1 MLRLSLCVSLGLCL
15 AALSGPLPS
24 ASIAHAQNVDGRVTT
39 AHRAYDLA
47 RAASAAGSGSVEDVY
62 VWSVRWMN
70 AERTASPDRTN
81 AALLAHLQRMTTL
94 ETEVR
99 ARVATG
105 MAPASAEAA
114 CAYYVAEAR
123 AWQTQPPRL

>member
-1 MLRLSLCVSLGLCL
+1 MLRFASVLAILLALG
-15 AALSGPLPS
+15 AAP
-24 ASIAHAQNVDGRVTT
+24 ASPGHAQSADARVTA

-47 RAASAAGSGSVEDVY
+47 RAASESGTGTVEDVY
-62 VWSVRWMN
+62 LWSVRWLN
-70 AERTASPDRTN
+70 SERITAPERAN
-81 AALLAHLQRMTTL
+81 AALVAHLQRMTTL
-94 ETEVR
+94 EIEVR

>member
-1 MLRLSLCVSLGLCL
+1 MQRSAIALLFSL
-15 AALSGPLPS
+15 ALSP
-24 ASIAHAQNVDGRVTT
+24 ASPVAYAQNVDTRVTT

-47 RAASAAGSGSVEDVY
+47 RAASASGMATTEEVY
-62 VWSVRWMN
+62 VWSVRWLD
-70 AERTASPDRTN
+70 AERLAAPDRAQ
-81 AALLAHLQRMTTL
+81 AAVMAHLSRMTTL
-94 ETEVR
+94 EAEVR

-105 MAPASAEAA
+105 SAPASAEAA

>member
-1 MLRLSLCVSLGLCL
+1 VIEVLMLRSAYALLFVVCLSS
-15 AALSGPLPS
+15 AAGP
-24 ASIAHAQNVDGRVTT
+24 IVRAQNVDARVTT

-47 RAASAAGSGSVEDVY
+47 RAASATGTGTTEEVY
-62 VWSVRWMN
+62 VWSVRWLN
-70 AERTASPDRTN
+70 AERLASPDRAQ
-81 AALLAHLQRMTTL
+81 AALMGHLSRMTTL
-94 ETEVR
+94 EAEVR

-105 MAPASAEAA
+105 AAPASAEAA